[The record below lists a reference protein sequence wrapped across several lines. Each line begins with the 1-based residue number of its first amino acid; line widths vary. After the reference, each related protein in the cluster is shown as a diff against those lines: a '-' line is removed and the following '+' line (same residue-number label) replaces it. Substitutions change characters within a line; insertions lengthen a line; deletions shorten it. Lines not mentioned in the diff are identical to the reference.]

1 MNTNP
6 TPKQKSK
13 PKLSTVEFALLGG
26 GQVAYVRELSGEQAR
41 DMFSDLENV
50 ADEARLF
57 GVYAADG
64 TCMAITDSRAAAV
77 ANAFEHDLHPLSVH

>member
-1 MNTNP
+1 MDTSANHR
-6 TPKQKSK
+6 

-41 DMFSDLENV
+41 DMFDDLDNIASEV
-50 ADEARLF
+50 RLF

-77 ANAFEHDLHPLSVH
+77 ASAFEHDLHPLSVH

>member
-1 MNTNP
+1 MNINQT
-6 TPKQKSK
+6 QKPK
-13 PKLSTVEFALLGG
+13 PKLSSVEFALLGG
-26 GQVAYVRELSGEQAR
+26 GQVAYVRELSGLQAR
-41 DMFSDLENV
+41 DLFSDLEDI
-50 ADEARLF
+50 ADEARLY